1 MSGGYNFNKS
11 KFNRAV
17 QAKRQPGS
25 AFKPFVYL
33 AALESGFQPN
43 TMILDA
49 PFVIDQ
55 GEKLGKWKP
64 ENYGKKFYGPSPLRK
79 GIENSRNL
87 MTIRIAQYLGMDKTV
102 SFGAFTILMYLIKN
116 DSASKTATLFFLVP
130 PVSVFM
136 AWIFI
141 NENITIADFIGLLIA
156 TLGVYIATISSLK
169 TKNIIQDYALK
180 FGINNNLPEFLS
192 MSLGAA

>member
-1 MSGGYNFNKS
+1 MEPYSGRVLAMTGGFDFRLS
-11 KFNRAV
+11 SFNRAV

-64 ENYGKKFYGPSPLRK
+64 ENYGKKFYGPSTLKDR
-79 GIENSRNL
+79 IENSRN
-87 MTIRIAQYLGMDKTV
+87 
-102 SFGAFTILMYLIKN
+102 
-116 DSASKTATLFFLVP
+116 
-130 PVSVFM
+130 
-136 AWIFI
+136 
-141 NENITIADFIGLLIA
+141 
-156 TLGVYIATISSLK
+156 
-169 TKNIIQDYALK
+169 QDY
-180 FGINNNLPEFLS
+180 
-192 MSLGAA
+192 